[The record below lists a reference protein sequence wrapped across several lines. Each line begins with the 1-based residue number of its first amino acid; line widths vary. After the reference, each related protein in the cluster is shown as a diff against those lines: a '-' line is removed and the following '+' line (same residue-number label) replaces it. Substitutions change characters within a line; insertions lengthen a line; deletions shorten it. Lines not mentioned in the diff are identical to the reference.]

1 VVAIWKDFESYDELD
16 NERKSNVTHDGF
28 LRKISI
34 EIRWFYERNEIVGV
48 SNSDATTESDELFET
63 DHVDLIDAAKS
74 LLAPAM
80 LRTDSKST
88 TESDNYMGIPIQK
101 FVCRRFWST
110 TRKSLIPCGTLE
122 GRQKRGWVYSKC
134 LPEEMQRKSIEADT
148 CSPDDSRLGNC
159 ANLTWKESM
168 TRIIS
173 KLTLKDASRGAYE
186 RGEALIGREK
196 EIHQLLF
203 FFRAAIRGDP
213 GTGGVKSSMFIAG
226 PPGVGKVRNSVKKR
240 EIENYFVLI
249 S

>member
-1 VVAIWKDFESYDELD
+1 M
-16 NERKSNVTHDGF
+16 
-28 LRKISI
+28 
-34 EIRWFYERNEIVGV
+34 
-48 SNSDATTESDELFET
+48 
-63 DHVDLIDAAKS
+63 IDAAKS
-74 LLAPAM
+74 ILAPAM
-80 LRTDSKST
+80 LCTDSKPT
-88 TESDNYMGIPIQK
+88 TESENSIDIPIQK
-101 FVCRRFWST
+101 FVCHRFWST

-148 CSPDDSRLGNC
+148 CSPDDSRLGKC
-159 ANLTWKESM
+159 ANFTWKDSM

-196 EIHQLLF
+196 ELNQLLL

-226 PPGVGKVRNSVKKR
+226 PPGVGKVRNSVKNR
-240 EIENYFVLI
+240 EIKNSFVLI